1 MAVSDGVCLR
11 TRDGAGEVVLG
22 GLDRAFERKAFG
34 EACRDGA
41 RKGAACAVGI
51 FRVDAPPRVGD
62 EVFAIIEKVIGIHDV
77 MSALDE
83 DGFAAEGHEYFGGFS
98 AVGLARNGHAGEDFG
113 FGDIRRDECR
123 KGDEFFFIERD
134 GIVFEQRVSAGGDH
148 DGINDE
154 RRISVISKEIGHCI
168 HDGSCPEHACLDGVR
183 CYVVVNG
190 FELGFDHGNRSIHDH
205 ADACRILRGQGADT
219 AHAVGAEGGKGL
231 QVGLNTGA
239 AGGVGARDG
248 E

>member
-22 GLDRAFERKAFG
+22 CLYRTFERKAFG

-51 FRVDAPPRVGD
+51 FRVDAPPGIGN
-62 EVFAIIEKVIGIHDV
+62 EVLAVIEKVIGVHDV

-98 AVGLARNGHAGEDFG
+98 AVRLASDGHAGEDFG
-113 FGDIRRDECR
+113 FGDVRRDECR
-123 KGDEFFFIERD
+123 QRDEFFFIERD

-148 DGINDE
+148 DGIDDE
-154 RRISVISKEIGHCI
+154 RGALMISKEIGNRI

-183 CYVVVNG
+183 RNVVVDG
-190 FELGFDHGNRSIHDH
+190 FELGFDHGNRRIHDH
-205 ADACRILRGQGADT
+205 ADACRILRGQGAEA
-219 AHAVGAEGGKGL
+219 AHAVGAEGGEGL